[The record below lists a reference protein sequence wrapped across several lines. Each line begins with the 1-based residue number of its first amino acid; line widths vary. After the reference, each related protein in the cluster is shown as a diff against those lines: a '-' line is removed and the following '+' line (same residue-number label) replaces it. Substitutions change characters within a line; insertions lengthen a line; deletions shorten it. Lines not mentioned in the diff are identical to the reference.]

1 MTNTALTLFLSA
13 AIMTGLATQSIAAG
27 DQRGC
32 PRINFEEVDRNADG
46 LLTAEELQAHR
57 EARFKQTDTDG
68 NGVLSRAEIE
78 ARMLANQD
86 ERRVKFLDRMFDRRD
101 ANADGQLSLDEMV
114 SGQTG
119 KMFDRA
125 DANGDGQISKAEFD
139 AAREAGRGHKSK
151 SE

>member
-27 DQRGC
+27 DQRGG

-86 ERRVKFLDRMFDRRD
+86 DRRD
-101 ANADGQLSLDEMV
+101 ANADGQLSLDEML

-125 DANGDGQISKAEFD
+125 DANGDGQIS
-139 AAREAGRGHKSK
+139 
-151 SE
+151 